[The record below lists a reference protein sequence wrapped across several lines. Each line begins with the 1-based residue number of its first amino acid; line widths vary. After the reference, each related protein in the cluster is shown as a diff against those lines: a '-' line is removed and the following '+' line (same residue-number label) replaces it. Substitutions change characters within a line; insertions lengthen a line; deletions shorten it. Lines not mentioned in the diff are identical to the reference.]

1 MKLHKTNDWDVH
13 SSRTMSINLKDLKIL
28 FNSLALDIEAD
39 PNPDP
44 EKINLR
50 DRMDKLIEQGP
61 QQPYG

>member
-13 SSRTMSINLKDLKIL
+13 SSRQLNINLKDLKIL
-28 FNSLALDIEAD
+28 FNSLAMDIEAD

-50 DRMDKLIEQGP
+50 DRMDKLIEQDP
-61 QQPYG
+61 NQPYG